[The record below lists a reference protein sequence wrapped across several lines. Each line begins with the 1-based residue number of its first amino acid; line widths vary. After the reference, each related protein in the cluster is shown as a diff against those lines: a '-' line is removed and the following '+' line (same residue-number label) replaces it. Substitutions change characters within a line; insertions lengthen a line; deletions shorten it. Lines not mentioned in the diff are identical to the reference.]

1 MLGVAISSTS
11 PQILTENGQLLLELQ
26 GYTISDSLTTLLQH
40 NRSFGRIRDL
50 LLKLATDSFIYAKLC
65 YSNLSTLPK
74 RWTRFRVPYLYCAEW
89 IGYTTP
95 SLWER
100 AGKPFRSGNWF
111 ESLNAQ
117 ISVKCLSALLLS
129 AASVILRP
137 SLHFAALRYQRD
149 IRLFFCVRGY
159 NSISGN

>member
-1 MLGVAISSTS
+1 MLGVAISSPSS
-11 PQILTENGQLLLELQ
+11 PTLTENGQLLLELQ
-26 GYTISDSLTTLLQH
+26 GYTISDSLTTLLQ
-40 NRSFGRIRDL
+40 RESFDKIRDL
-50 LLKLATDSFIYAKLC
+50 LLQLATASFIYAN
-65 YSNLSTLPK
+65 YAISNLRTLPK

-95 SLWER
+95 SPWER

-129 AASVILRP
+129 AASVILRH
-137 SLHFAALRYQRD
+137 SLHLVSLRYQRD
-149 IRLFFCVRGY
+149 VRLFFCVRGY